1 MACAYSG
8 IFGEPNEGAH
18 RWRLGGLAAV
28 DVLGTAGV
36 AVLIAMAARHR
47 SGGGVAM
54 ARAVALIFI
63 ILILAGI
70 VAHEA
75 FCVNTRLNATIFRR
89 PWGAASASTPA
100 PAPARVS
107 PIPQ

>member
-36 AVLIAMAARHR
+36 AVLIAMAARR
-47 SGGGVAM
+47 RRDSGIAI
-54 ARAVALIFI
+54 AAALIFI

-75 FCVNTRLNATIFRR
+75 FCVNTRLNAIIFRR

-100 PAPARVS
+100 PASARVS

>member
-36 AVLIAMAARHR
+36 AVLIAMAVRRRRDSIA
-47 SGGGVAM
+47 A
-54 ARAVALIFI
+54 ARAAALIFI

-89 PWGAASASTPA
+89 PWGAASASTPV
-100 PAPARVS
+100 PAPARVP